1 MRVVVTNTSFMEFQ
15 LIDVWNFLRT
25 GMHCENRCVY
35 CWRPMEFYDSLE
47 MKPEQVA
54 EPEEILEKLMAERKN

>member
-1 MRVVVTNTSFMEFQ
+1 MEFQ
-15 LIDVWNFLRT
+15 LIDVWNFHQA

-54 EPEEILEKLMAERKN
+54 EPEEIIGKING